1 MNKTLFF
8 ISISLCLNIS
18 FAFAQG
24 KVITGI
30 IRDQHSDE
38 RVPYASVEF
47 QKSHIGRSADS
58 AGRFSFVFDNW
69 FRDTLI
75 ITDIG
80 YEDLKIPIEPLNAKG
95 DTLYLPV
102 YLVGAKIKI
111 DVVVKTKINRGL
123 LMWKRIVKHKPENDR
138 YRFNNFSYELYNK
151 LELDINNVNKEK
163 LGSIKLLKPFNFIL
177 ENVDTTEGRPFLP
190 AYITET
196 ISNYYYQKS
205 PEKRR
210 EVFKAAKTIGVN
222 NESVTKLLGGM
233 DQNVNFYDNFI
244 PVFNKQFVS
253 PISDHGDNYYNYKV
267 ADTQYAGGRRL
278 IHFFFSPKRKGEN
291 TFTGDCWVHDTTFAI
306 QKMNLRLGS
315 DANVNYVHQL
325 SLIQEYKL
333 INDSTWFL
341 SKDKFVV
348 DITPFGKSKL
358 SFIGRKTTTYRDVV
372 VNDTSVTNELTKNKI
387 KEQVVLPND
396 ASEKTDQYWAE
407 ARHEPLS
414 KNEQSIYHMI
424 DTLLKMPKFRHY
436 TNAINFIGTGYLDV
450 GNFIIGP
457 WQNWIY
463 ENVQEGWRVRFD
475 FGTNHKFSQNLVLHG
490 YAAYGFGD
498 HQWKGEGDIM
508 YFFKK
513 HPRTYIYGEY
523 DNDYDY
529 GQDYFDEISSD
540 NIFALAIRKNNVP
553 IKYIRLKREDF
564 ELFKEWDPGF
574 SVVLGAQNREYT
586 PVRNLPDKS
595 YFNNGRQ
602 LSAFEASVKLR
613 FAYLEK
619 FLENTFY
626 RTSLGSP
633 LPIIEFKYTQS
644 ISGVLN
650 SQYNYSKLF
659 ARVSDSRTIAPY
671 GSISYNV
678 FAEKTYGTLPYMFL
692 NVAPGNEIYYYNP
705 YAFNM
710 MNRYE
715 YIHDRDFG
723 INFEH
728 NFGNGLFRF
737 IPFTRKMKFRQFW
750 TAKAL
755 WGGLSPENKALN
767 FVGSYPFKTLDG
779 KTYLELGTGI
789 DNILKV
795 LRFDFI
801 WRVLPKQTSNS
812 DSNFG
817 VFGSFHLNF

>member
-1 MNKTLFF
+1 
-8 ISISLCLNIS
+8 
-18 FAFAQG
+18 
-24 KVITGI
+24 
-30 IRDQHSDE
+30 
-38 RVPYASVEF
+38 
-47 QKSHIGRSADS
+47 
-58 AGRFSFVFDNW
+58 
-69 FRDTLI
+69 
-75 ITDIG
+75 
-80 YEDLKIPIEPLNAKG
+80 
-95 DTLYLPV
+95 
-102 YLVGAKIKI
+102 
-111 DVVVKTKINRGL
+111 
-123 LMWKRIVKHKPENDR
+123 
-138 YRFNNFSYELYNK
+138 
-151 LELDINNVNKEK
+151 
-163 LGSIKLLKPFNFIL
+163 
-177 ENVDTTEGRPFLP
+177 
-190 AYITET
+190 TET
-196 ISNYYYQKS
+196 ISDYYYQKT
-205 PEKRR
+205 PERRR

-267 ADTQYAGGRRL
+267 ADTQYIAGKRF
-278 IHFFFSPKRKGEN
+278 IHFLFTPKRKGEN
-291 TFTGDCWVHDTTFAI
+291 TFNGDCWVHDSTFAI
-306 QKMNLRLGS
+306 QKMNLRLSS
-315 DANVNYVHQL
+315 DANINYVHKL
-325 SLIQEYKL
+325 TLIQEYKL
-333 INDSTWFL
+333 IRDSIWFL

-348 DITPFGKSKL
+348 DLTPFGKSKL
-358 SFIGRKTTTYRDVV
+358 SFIGKKTTTYKDVV
-372 VNDTSVTNELTKNKI
+372 INDTNVSNELAKNKM
-387 KEQVVLPND
+387 KEQVVLPKGSMSKSD
-396 ASEKTDQYWAE
+396 SFWAV

-414 KNEQSIYHMI
+414 KNEQGIYHMI

-450 GNFIIGP
+450 GNFMIGP

-463 ENVQEGWRVRFD
+463 ENIQEGWRLRFD
-475 FGTNHKFSQNLVLHG
+475 LGTNHKFSENIILHG
-490 YAAYGFGD
+490 YAAYGFSD
-498 HQWKGEGDIM
+498 KKWKGEGDVM

-529 GQDYFDEISSD
+529 GQNYFDEISSD

-553 IKYIRLKREDF
+553 IKYLFLKREDL

-574 SVVLGAQNREYT
+574 SVVLSAQNREYH
-586 PVRNLPDKS
+586 PVRNLPDES
-595 YFNNGRQ
+595 YFNGGGKSGP
-602 LSAFEASVKLR
+602 LDAFETSVKFR

-633 LPIIEFKYTQS
+633 LPIAELKYTKG
-644 ISGVLN
+644 ISGVMN
-650 SQYNYSKLF
+650 GSYNYDKLF
-659 ARVSDSRTIAPY
+659 IGVSDSRSIAPY

-678 FAEKTYGTLPYMFL
+678 FAEKTYGTLPFMFL

-705 YAFNM
+705 YAYNM

-715 YIHDRDFG
+715 YIHDQDAG

-737 IPFTRKMKFRQFW
+737 IPITRKLKFRQFW
-750 TAKAL
+750 TAKFL
-755 WGGLSPENKALN
+755 WGSLTPENRALN
-767 FVGSYPFKTLDG
+767 FVGNYPFKSLDG
-779 KTYLELGTGI
+779 KTYCELGTGI

-801 WRVLPKQTSNS
+801 WRVSPLQTAAQG
-812 DSNFG
+812 SNFG